1 MRNRSITIDAETEE
15 EFINLYENH
24 RSKLSK
30 KNFNFDNTDNEDD
43 EYNNLSANKIS
54 RDSSK
59 DFENIFHNNRRK
71 KLSNT
76 IKEEDDDEYSELG
89 ANSNSIIEED
99 DSYYANE
106 NFRKKSQDYE
116 KRIDLLC
123 NYLKNSI
130 YNKNNSINHNNLNFN
145 TESIF
150 YRNKNVLHTLSGN
163 AIYDINMMELLENII
178 NDDENINNNINNNCN
193 INGGGNENNLKDF
206 IIQNIETDCI
216 LKIMVILNNFNI
228 CNNLLENFFDK
239 KIINDNNL
247 KNENSNLEIHKKIIR
262 LFNKNINL
270 EFFYTNE
277 NFHNNL
283 TSTIYYKISN
293 SFFFIID
300 ATKQNSLEFLET
312 QLKKI
317 EKFSFNK
324 EIIIIGFNLLF
335 KENCTIDNLNLK
347 EFAIEHNIIYI
358 PMKIDEF
365 KINNPLLKNL
375 FSLILIKNI
384 DTKKFSSRKSLHE
397 KSIKGFKNNISNI
410 IKNNDNKYE
419 FNKLKVNNNLG
430 YKKQY
435 RIKHINAFDYIDID
449 DNKLGFKNRKNHR
462 KLSID
467 L

>member
-24 RSKLSK
+24 RSRLSK
-30 KNFNFDNTDNEDD
+30 KNFNTDIDENEDD

-99 DSYYANE
+99 DSYYINE

-130 YNKNNSINHNNLNFN
+130 YNKNNYIDHNNLNFN

-283 TSTIYYKISN
+283 TSTIYYKLSN

-312 QLKKI
+312 LLKKI
-317 EKFSFNK
+317 EKNSFNK
-324 EIIIIGFNLLF
+324 EIIIIGLNLLF

-435 RIKHINAFDYIDID
+435 RIKHINAFDFIDID
-449 DNKLGFKNRKNHR
+449 DNKLGFKNKKIHR

>member
-1 MRNRSITIDAETEE
+1 
-15 EFINLYENH
+15 
-24 RSKLSK
+24 
-30 KNFNFDNTDNEDD
+30 
-43 EYNNLSANKIS
+43 
-54 RDSSK
+54 
-59 DFENIFHNNRRK
+59 
-71 KLSNT
+71 
-76 IKEEDDDEYSELG
+76 
-89 ANSNSIIEED
+89 
-99 DSYYANE
+99 
-106 NFRKKSQDYE
+106 
-116 KRIDLLC
+116 
-123 NYLKNSI
+123 
-130 YNKNNSINHNNLNFN
+130 
-145 TESIF
+145 
-150 YRNKNVLHTLSGN
+150 
-163 AIYDINMMELLENII
+163 MMELLENII

-300 ATKQNSLEFLET
+300 ATKQNSLEFLEN
-312 QLKKI
+312 QLKKF
-317 EKFSFNK
+317 EKISFNK
-324 EIIIIGFNLLF
+324 EIIIIGLNFLF

-347 EFAIEHNIIYI
+347 EFALEHNIIYI

-410 IKNNDNKYE
+410 INNDNKYD

-449 DNKLGFKNRKNHR
+449 DNKLGFKKNHR

>member
-24 RSKLSK
+24 RSRLSK

-43 EYNNLSANKIS
+43 EYNNLSANKMS

-130 YNKNNSINHNNLNFN
+130 YNKNNNINHNNLNFN

-247 KNENSNLEIHKKIIR
+247 KTKIQI
-262 LFNKNINL
+262 
-270 EFFYTNE
+270 
-277 NFHNNL
+277 
-283 TSTIYYKISN
+283 
-293 SFFFIID
+293 
-300 ATKQNSLEFLET
+300 
-312 QLKKI
+312 
-317 EKFSFNK
+317 
-324 EIIIIGFNLLF
+324 
-335 KENCTIDNLNLK
+335 
-347 EFAIEHNIIYI
+347 
-358 PMKIDEF
+358 
-365 KINNPLLKNL
+365 
-375 FSLILIKNI
+375 
-384 DTKKFSSRKSLHE
+384 
-397 KSIKGFKNNISNI
+397 
-410 IKNNDNKYE
+410 
-419 FNKLKVNNNLG
+419 
-430 YKKQY
+430 
-435 RIKHINAFDYIDID
+435 
-449 DNKLGFKNRKNHR
+449 
-462 KLSID
+462 
-467 L
+467 